1 MDKSYIK
8 AHLALLIAN
17 LIYGINYSVA
27 KDVMPFHIGPSG
39 FVLFRVGGALI
50 LFWLLAGFLKK
61 EKIEKKDIY
70 KLMLCGL
77 FGVAINQ
84 LLFFEGLSLTTP
96 INAGI
101 IMVTTPILVLII
113 SSIMIK
119 ERITS
124 IKITGILTGISGA
137 LILILFS
144 NQLRGLHLS
153 NPLGDLFIFLNAS
166 SYAIYLAMV
175 KPLMK
180 KYQTFTVVKWIFLW
194 GLVFVIQ
201 FGWLQIT
208 EVSWSV
214 IPLMIWYKIIFVVL
228 GTTFLAYL
236 LNTYALKVVTP
247 TVASIYIYLQPLFA
261 AFVALLL
268 GKDEIN
274 LLKVI
279 SAILIFTGV
288 YLVSKPN
295 KQKEVLVKS
304 T

>member
-1 MDKSYIK
+1 MDKSYLK
-8 AHLALLIAN
+8 AHLALLAAN

-27 KDVMPFHIGPSG
+27 KDVMPFYIGPSG
-39 FVLFRVGGALI
+39 FVLLRVSGALI

-61 EKIEKKDIY
+61 EKIQNKDII

-113 SSIMIK
+113 ASILIK
-119 ERITS
+119 EKITG

-137 LILILFS
+137 LILILFN
-144 NQLRGLHLS
+144 NQLNGSYLS
-153 NPLGDLFIFLNAS
+153 NSIGDLFIFLNAT
-166 SYAIYLAMV
+166 SYAVYLAMV

-194 GLVFVIQ
+194 GFVFVVP
-201 FGWLQIT
+201 FGWTQISNVLWT
-208 EVSWSV
+208 A
-214 IPLMIWYKIIFVVL
+214 IPLIIWYKIFFVVL

-247 TVASIYIYLQPLFA
+247 TVSSIYIYLQPLFA

-274 LLKVI
+274 LLKII
-279 SAILIFTGV
+279 SAVLIFTGV
-288 YLVSKPN
+288 YLVSKQTKN
-295 KQKEVLVKS
+295 KEELAKS
-304 T
+304 I